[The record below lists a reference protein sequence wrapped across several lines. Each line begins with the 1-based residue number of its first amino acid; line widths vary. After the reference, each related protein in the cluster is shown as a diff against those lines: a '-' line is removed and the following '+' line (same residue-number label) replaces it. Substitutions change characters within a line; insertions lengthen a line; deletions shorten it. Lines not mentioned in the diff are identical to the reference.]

1 MIKIKNDQRRLCQ
14 VCRQRRYIEYFP
26 TINSY
31 ACKKHFEI
39 IDINKKYRT
48 RRISLK
54 QNYTKIKNGKS
65 ERACAFIDRFH
76 QMESQH
82 YRFVIVSK
90 FFTSKECSEIK
101 QFEEN
106 QLNNNF
112 EPINFDNHNQKQVSR
127 RFQKKLF
134 EVNITENIFSQM
146 IPCLAELVNVLI
158 ECHPN
163 ISNMIGSILKSQD
176 QCPSQRLHADDF
188 EVASIID
195 KIAFK
200 DMSFSLL
207 VALEPDINPT
217 QILIGEGIIP
227 FTVRTQSLTQGSFIL
242 FRGNCPHAGAS
253 YTVENKRLFIS
264 IGTHKYPH
272 KGTNVALYY

>member
-1 MIKIKNDQRRLCQ
+1 MMININNNQRRLCL
-14 VCRQRRYIEYFP
+14 VCRQRRYIKYFP

-31 ACKKHFEI
+31 ACNKHYDV
-39 IDINKKYRT
+39 IDLNKKYQT

-54 QNYTKIKNGKS
+54 QHYTEIKDGKS

-82 YRFVIVSK
+82 YRYTVVSK
-90 FFTSKECSEIK
+90 FFTSDECSEIK

-106 QLNNNF
+106 QLNNKF
-112 EPINFDNHNQKQVSR
+112 EPINFDNHNKKQISR

-134 EVNITENIFSQM
+134 EVKITEKIFPQM
-146 IPCLAELVNVLI
+146 VPCLAELVNVLI

-163 ISNMIGSILKSQD
+163 ISNMIGSILKSKY
-176 QCPSQRLHADDF
+176 QCPSQQLHADDF
-188 EVASIID
+188 EVASIKD
-195 KIAFK
+195 YIAFE

-207 VALEPDINPT
+207 VALEPDVNPT

-227 FTVRTQSLTQGSFIL
+227 FTVRTQPLTQGSFIL

-253 YTVENKRLFIS
+253 YTIENKRLFIS
-264 IGTHKYPH
+264 IGTQKYPH
-272 KGTNVALYY
+272 NGKDVALY